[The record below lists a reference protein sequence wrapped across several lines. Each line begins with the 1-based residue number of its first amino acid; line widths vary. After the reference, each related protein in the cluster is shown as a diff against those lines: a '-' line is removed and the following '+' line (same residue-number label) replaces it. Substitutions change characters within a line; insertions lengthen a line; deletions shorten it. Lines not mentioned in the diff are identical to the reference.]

1 MFMKNASRAALAL
14 AVMSLVGC
22 GMEQELPDGDAANS
36 GVETPATG
44 AVAQGLTRGDVD
56 YRAWQW
62 VNTNGMLYCQVPN
75 FQWDSFCGYTCNRT
89 GAANTA
95 QWNPYRSD
103 CSGLVSWAW
112 GVAAPG
118 WTTGT
123 IFNDTTQTQR
133 VGYWDMQMGDA
144 ITTHN
149 SSTGNG
155 HTMIF
160 HGWNADGSARVFQEL
175 RCGLLAQD
183 SNIPFVKNGDGS
195 LYWAADG
202 RTYWPV
208 RKKVL

>member
-1 MFMKNASRAALAL
+1 MRTLLNLKSLGCAVLAL
-14 AVMSLVGC
+14 ASVSLFGC
-22 GMEQELPDGDAANS
+22 GTDADLPDGEGATNGAES
-36 GVETPATG
+36 LATVE
-44 AVAQGLTRGDVD
+44 QGLTRGDVD

-62 VNTNGMLYCQVPN
+62 VNVGMQYCQVPN

-89 GAANTA
+89 GAANTT

-112 GVAAPG
+112 GVGAPG
-118 WTTGT
+118 WDTTT

-133 VGYWDMQMGDA
+133 IGYWDIQMGDS
-144 ITTHN
+144 I
-149 SSTGNG
+149 SRLG

-175 RCGLLAQD
+175 RCGLKAQD
-183 SNIPFVKNGDGS
+183 VNIAFIKNSDGS
-195 LYWAADG
+195 LTWPGDNYNV
-202 RTYWPV
+202 YWPT